1 MPVTLEPLPPL
12 EAILAMARRGRRLDP
27 TFSWRDMWQREHL
40 RAFTVAKSAGF
51 DILEDIQKALQEAL
65 EQGLTPRQF
74 AQRLEPIL
82 REKGWWGRRLATD
95 PLTGIERVVQLGSTR
110 RLDLIFDTNMRVSY
124 ARGHWQG
131 FERRK
136 RDRPWLRYVAL
147 LDDRTRHAHRRM
159 HNVTLPVDDPWWETF
174 APPNGWNCRCTL
186 MSLSDRDV
194 ERMRDELIFEPPEA
208 TWRDIAN
215 PRTGEVTRTP
225 DGVDPGWA
233 YNPGR
238 EASKNRENQAS
249 GP

>member
-1 MPVTLEPLPPL
+1 
-12 EAILAMARRGRRLDP
+12 MATDHTMTYTGGAATGP
-27 TFSWRDMWQREHL
+27 HP
-40 RAFTVAKSAGF
+40 
-51 DILEDIQKALQEAL
+51 DIDLVIKAVGLGHPDIFEDIREALQEAL
-65 EQGLTPRQF
+65 ERGLTPRLF
-74 AQRLEPIL
+74 AKRLEPIL
-82 REKGWWGRRLATD
+82 RERGWWGRRLARD
-95 PLTGIERVVQLGSTR
+95 PRTGAERVVRTCGDLW
-110 RLDLIFDTNMRVSY
+110 LDLIYDANMRVSY

-147 LDDRTRHAHRRM
+147 LDDRTRHTHRRM
-159 HNVTLPVDDPWWETF
+159 HDVTLPVDDPWWETF

-194 ERMRDELIFEPPEA
+194 ERMRDELKFEPPEA
-208 TWRDIAN
+208 TWRDIVN

-238 EASKNRENQAS
+238 EVRSK
-249 GP
+249 